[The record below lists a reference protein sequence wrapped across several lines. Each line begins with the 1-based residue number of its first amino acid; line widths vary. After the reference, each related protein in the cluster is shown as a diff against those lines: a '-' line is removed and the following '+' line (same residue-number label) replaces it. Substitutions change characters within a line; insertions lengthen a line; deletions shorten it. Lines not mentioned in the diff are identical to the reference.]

1 MRGTVTRLAACLFTA
16 SACGSVAFSG
26 IPATH
31 AQEDWEDVYVEDSL
45 THVQPMTG
53 IVFWTTSDHASSDA
67 ISLEFSYM
75 LFNDVVTDSGVYDW
89 EAVDKKL
96 EAVAGRGHQAIFR
109 FRYTYPGRETSVPDY
124 ILALDDYEETVGKS
138 EGKDTH
144 FPDWSHPEL
153 QRFTLEFY
161 TRFAGRYGED
171 PRLAFIQVGFG
182 LWGEYHIYSGP
193 FELGKTFPSKAFQES
208 FFRHLDTT
216 LVHIPWSISI
226 DAADDTYSPLA
237 EDTSLLEIPFGLFDD
252 SFMHQSHAGYNTR
265 CWNFFDR
272 ERYRTSPAGGEFS
285 YYTDYDQ
292 EHVLDYPDGPYGRPF
307 EDYAKDFH
315 ITYMYGNDQPD
326 YQSMDRI
333 RDASMAAG
341 YRFQIVSLK
350 SRADS
355 SVFGIR
361 NYGVAPIYY
370 DAWVAVDGIR
380 SPVSLKLL
388 SPGDTLYCGVPADA
402 RDAKITIECDKL
414 VEGQE
419 IEFHGMQEITRT
431 APGSFSGD
439 GFGEPYPNPV
449 TSGQIVSL
457 NGPAGAG
464 PFQYEI
470 FNCRGQLTL
479 AGTLGSGPARIPTSG
494 MEEGVYFMR
503 LSDGTDSCT
512 RRIMIL

>member
-1 MRGTVTRLAACLFTA
+1 MRRFTAQIAAVFLFTLA
-16 SACGSVAFSG
+16 GSSVAD
-26 IPATH
+26 
-31 AQEDWEDVYVEDSL
+31 AQGDWEEVYLEDSL

-53 IVFWTTSDHASSDA
+53 IVFWTTSGHAASDA

-75 LFNDVVTDSGVYDW
+75 LFNEVVSDSGMYDW
-89 EAVDKKL
+89 EAVDRKL
-96 EAVAGRGHQAIFR
+96 EAVAGRKHQAIFR

-124 ILALDDYEETVGKS
+124 ILAMDDYEETVGLS
-138 EGKDTH
+138 EGRETH

-161 TRFAGRYGED
+161 TRFAERYGED

-193 FELGKTFPSKAFQES
+193 FELGRTFPSKEFQET

-226 DAADDTYSPLA
+226 DAADDTYSPF
-237 EDTSLLEIPFGLFDD
+237 EEKPSLLEIPFGLFDD
-252 SFMHQSHAGYNTR
+252 SFMHRNHAGYNTR
-265 CWNFFDR
+265 SWNFFDR

-285 YYTDYDQ
+285 YYSDYDQ

-307 EDYAKDFH
+307 EEFAKDFH
-315 ITYMYGNDQPD
+315 ITYMIGNDQPA
-326 YQSMDRI
+326 YQTMDRI

-341 YRFQIVSLK
+341 YRFQVVSLK
-350 SRADS
+350 SRSDS

-370 DAWVAVDGIR
+370 DAWIAVDGVR

-388 SPGDTLYCGVPADA
+388 SPGDTLYCGVQADA
-402 RDAKITIECDKL
+402 RYAEITIECDKL

-419 IEFHGMQEITRT
+419 IEFHGMQEITGTFPRT
-431 APGSFSGD
+431 FSGS
-439 GFGEPYPNPV
+439 GPGQPYPNPL
-449 TSGQIVSL
+449 TSGQPLSL
-457 NGPAGAG
+457 KGISGAG
-464 PFQYEI
+464 TLRYEI
-470 FNCRGQLTL
+470 YNCRGQLTL
-479 AGTLGSGPARIPTSG
+479 AGALDSDPARISTSG
-494 MEEGVYFMR
+494 MEGGFYIMRLFDGSGVY
-503 LSDGTDSCT
+503 THK
-512 RRIMIL
+512 IMIL